1 MKKKTKLLFL
11 LSMITLVIQAQE
23 NVFTSDVQN
32 SDAQAVSAAFNM
44 KESSFEKIEDV
55 TATPINEKAIPNIEI
70 ETLQKKEDLN
80 FSLTASA
87 ISEEESVL
95 LSIDEFDGLKYKL
108 LDLDGR
114 ILDAKQIVSF
124 ETSVELI
131 YLIPSDYFLEVSSD
145 EEMLKKFKLVKK

>member
-11 LSMITLVIQAQE
+11 LSMITVVIQAQE
-23 NVFTSDVQN
+23 TILTSGVQN
-32 SDAQAVSAAFNM
+32 SDVQTVTAAFNM
-44 KESSFEKIEDV
+44 KESSLEKIEELP
-55 TATPINEKAIPNIEI
+55 ATPINEKASTDIEI
-70 ETLQKKEDLN
+70 ITLQKKEDLN

-87 ISEEESVL
+87 ISEDESVV
-95 LSIDEFDGLKYKL
+95 LSIDEFDGLNYKL
-108 LDLDGR
+108 FDLDGR

-145 EEMLKKFKLVKK
+145 EEMLKKFKVVKK